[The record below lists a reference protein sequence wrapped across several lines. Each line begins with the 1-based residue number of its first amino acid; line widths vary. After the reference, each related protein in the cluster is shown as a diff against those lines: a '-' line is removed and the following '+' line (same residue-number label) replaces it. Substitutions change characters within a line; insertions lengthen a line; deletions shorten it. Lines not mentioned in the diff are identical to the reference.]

1 MRVTVS
7 HNKTQQEAIRAVED
21 ASNEVFRSLASG
33 PVQIVEQQ
41 KEWRGNVMRF
51 SVKGR
56 MAVFAATV
64 VGTIE
69 VTDKEVIIEA
79 DLPSF
84 LTNMV
89 PEEKIR
95 TGIQTK
101 VKALLT

>member
-7 HNKTQQEAIRAVED
+7 HNKTQQEAIRAVDEATTD
-21 ASNEVFRSLASG
+21 VLRSMASG
-33 PVQIVEQQ
+33 PVQIAEQTKNWQ
-41 KEWRGNVMRF
+41 GNVMHF

-56 MAVFAATV
+56 MAIFSATV

-79 DLPSF
+79 DLPGL
-84 LTNMV
+84 LTKMV

-95 TGIQTK
+95 AGIQTK

>member
-7 HNKTQQEAIRAVED
+7 HNKTQQEAIRAVEE
-21 ASNEVFRSLASG
+21 ASNDVFRGLASG
-33 PVQIVEQQ
+33 PVQIVEQS
-41 KEWRGNVMRF
+41 KAWKSNVMHF
-51 SVKGR
+51 TVKAR

-79 DLPSF
+79 DLPAF
-84 LTNMV
+84 LTKMV

-95 TGIQTK
+95 TGIATR
-101 VKALLT
+101 VKGLLT